1 MTAVLDLGSNSFIIL
16 IYDKG
21 NVLVEKVYEVGLKAV
36 KEEQEAFARAS
47 RVLEEITKELTVK
60 VPIYAFGT
68 AVFRERQDLFQKL
81 VKTFGL
87 KGFILSEEEEAY
99 FTYMCVDP
107 NFEKDLTVFDLGG
120 GSLEIVKK
128 NWFVSLPLGTHALN
142 SLFDLSLPGAREFEK
157 ALDYVS
163 ERLPD
168 FHNPVGIGGSFV
180 SLAALKVGKWD
191 LGMLDGVMLSVEEIE
206 RAREFLK
213 SKTYEEIRQ
222 LKIIPPGR
230 ERTIV
235 AGSVVATAVA
245 KKEEIRVS
253 TKGFR
258 HTLAK
263 MIENGAITKPWINSE
278 NSVVRF

>member
-16 IYDKG
+16 VYDKG
-21 NVLVEKVYEVGLKAV
+21 KVLVEKVYEVGLKTV
-36 KEEQEAFARAS
+36 KEQQEAFARAS
-47 RVLEEITKELTVK
+47 CVLEEIIKELNTK

-68 AVFRERQDLFQKL
+68 AVFREKPDLFQKL
-81 VKTFGL
+81 AKTFGL
-87 KGFILSEEEEAY
+87 KGFILSEEEEAF
-99 FTYMCVDP
+99 FTYMCVDE
-107 NFEKDLTVFDLGG
+107 NFESDLTVFDLGG

-128 NWFVSLPLGTHALN
+128 NWFVSLPLGTHVLN
-142 SLFDLSLPGAREFEK
+142 SLFDLSLPGASDFEK
-157 ALDYVS
+157 ALGFVS

-191 LGMLDGVMLSVEEIE
+191 LGMLDGVVLSVEDIE
-206 RAREFLK
+206 RAREFLR
-213 SKTYEEIRQ
+213 SKTYEQIKQ
-222 LKIIPPGR
+222 LKIIPAGR

-245 KKEEIRVS
+245 RREEIKVS

-278 NSVVRF
+278 NSFVCL